1 MEPFCQQDWLTAEYC
16 VPEKGARMCGNL
28 TGTVRK
34 YSMHGSI
41 AAARTAL
48 DIK

>member
-34 YSMHGSI
+34 YNRVFTI
-41 AAARTAL
+41 
-48 DIK
+48 